1 MPPSPAQSPLA
12 VLPESGETVLRP
24 EVGALIAAAYDPVLP
39 AGGGGC
45 LPCAEALCPDAGG
58 GVMQAGATLV
68 AMATLGGVTLYAALL
83 LSFLALA
90 FTAVARGQRFR
101 HMKGAGRKARN
112 WLLLVLVAGFAAGRM
127 AKRSEFQL
135 ASAPGAALVLAGIGV
150 ALALRALVQGL
161 RRDLQH
167 NGALS
172 RGLETTI
179 WAVALGMT
187 GAVLWWVW
195 QLMAGT
201 PA

>member
-1 MPPSPAQSPLA
+1 
-12 VLPESGETVLRP
+12 
-24 EVGALIAAAYDPVLP
+24 
-39 AGGGGC
+39 
-45 LPCAEALCPDAGG
+45 
-58 GVMQAGATLV
+58 MQAGAALV
-68 AMATLGGVTLYAALL
+68 AMATLGGVVLYAVLV
-83 LSFLALA
+83 LSFLAIAFSVLA
-90 FTAVARGQRFR
+90 KGQRFR
-101 HMKGAGRKARN
+101 LMKGVGRKARN

-150 ALALRALVQGL
+150 ALALRAFAQGL

-172 RGLETTI
+172 RGLETSI
-179 WAVALGMT
+179 WAVSLGMT

-195 QLMAGT
+195 QLMAGA